1 MVVGAPAAINY
12 AANHSPFF
20 YPKAMISIYL
30 RLTDYNGKALAPDGT
45 TPSSTPLDG
54 IKFDVRNQ
62 QFSNVL
68 AYNGSVEQTL
78 SIGSQSSG
86 VGTGKI
92 SFNPFV
98 ITKSL
103 DAMSPLLFQA
113 SATGTAYKTA
123 EIVFVIATSDQ
134 PVILSRLV
142 YKMAAIKTISWAA
155 GEDDRVLETIAF
167 DYGGLFVAVNKQ
179 SPDGRVSGG
188 TQAGWNRI
196 KNISD
201 NTPDG
206 ASMK

>member
-1 MVVGAPAAINY
+1 
-12 AANHSPFF
+12 
-20 YPKAMISIYL
+20 MISIYL
-30 RLTDYNGKALAPDGT
+30 RLTDSSGKALAPDGT
-45 TPSSTPLDG
+45 TPGSTPLDAV
-54 IKFDVRNQ
+54 KFDVLLKQ
-62 QFSNVL
+62 QFSEVL
-68 AYNGSVEQTL
+68 TYSGSVEQTFAM
-78 SIGSQSSG
+78 SSQSSG
-86 VGTGKI
+86 AGAGKI

-98 ITKSL
+98 ITKRL

-123 EIVFVIATSDQ
+123 EIIFVSAGADQ
-134 PVILSRLV
+134 SFILSKLV
-142 YKMAAIKTISWAA
+142 YKMVAVKTVSWAA

-179 SPDGRVSGG
+179 SPDGRVSAA

-196 KNISD
+196 KNMSD